1 MSLKDIITK
10 DILDSNRKRN
20 ENTRSVAI
28 YLNTLPADSA
38 AGKQKIKIMQAFA
51 KPIASDP
58 AFELTMVNPIP
69 TQAAKIA
76 KRMGERFKVYD
87 TEFSFS
93 FGYHFSPNPAALRSM
108 LRKDLTAKHEQDRK
122 IWYTDANP
130 FNCYEKK
137 IGYGKTNKERVRIVY
152 GNIYP
157 DKAEYFN
164 KNSPSDR
171 WEKIS
176 KEYGVELKPWQPIKP
191 ITPYFDRGF
200 IYVCGNRG
208 SSGYSA
214 FGKNAADW
222 MIQKALKIMKVTK
235 RSIILRQHPAN
246 RIPTYERDKRVLDEF
261 AAQSNGRVKI
271 QSPTAWYPDHIE
283 NIRDCHCVV
292 VFTSTAAAPA
302 IIEGKPIFVE
312 HPSSYMYSMS
322 SGSKNNAGPHAGI
335 KNIEDPY
342 LGVDRQQ
349 WLNDYAYAHWSI
361 KELERGEYW
370 KRIRSQILSF
380 S

>member
-1 MSLKDIITK
+1 M
-10 DILDSNRKRN
+10 KR
-20 ENTRSVAI
+20 SIGI

-38 AGKQKIKIMQAFA
+38 AGKQKIRIMQAFA
-51 KPIASDP
+51 KPISTDP
-58 AFELTMVNPIP
+58 DFELTMVNPIP
-69 TQAAKIA
+69 TQAAKMA

-93 FGYHFSPNPAALRSM
+93 FGYHFSPNPAALRSV
-108 LRKDLTAKHEQDRK
+108 LRKDLTAKHEKDRK

-130 FNCYEKK
+130 FSCYEKK
-137 IGYGKTNKERVRIVY
+137 IGYNKTDKERVRIVY

-164 KNSPSDR
+164 KNSPGDR

-176 KEYGVELKPWQPIKP
+176 KEYGVKLKPWQPLESAKP
-191 ITPYFDRGF
+191 LNFEQGF
-200 IYVCGNRG
+200 IYICGNRG

-214 FGKNAADW
+214 FGNNAADW
-222 MIQKALKIMKVTK
+222 MIQKAKKVMKYTD

-246 RIPTYERDKRVLDEF
+246 RIPTYERDKQVLDEF

-271 QSPTAWYPDHIE
+271 QSPTTWYPDHIE
-283 NIRDCHCVV
+283 NIKACHCVV
-292 VFTSTAAAPA
+292 VYTSTAAAPA

-312 HPSSYMYSMS
+312 HPSSYVYAMS
-322 SGSKNNAGPHAGI
+322 SGDIA
-335 KNIEDPY
+335 NIECPN
-342 LGVDRQQ
+342 LELDRQQ

-361 KELERGEYW
+361 QELSKGKYW
-370 KRIRSQILSF
+370 KRVRNKILSF